1 MPYERTGYAPW
12 SLTREA
18 GVESATVDGTIQVP
32 QYVQPIL
39 STGFVDE
46 KGNWQGRKSD
56 DRSFMGMTKAEGIA
70 NGGEIL
76 APDTNNFP
84 SINMS
89 GFRSIFIAIKPSNGG
104 NFAISAVMGPDTQP
118 FANLS
123 PVNPA
128 SNLKG
133 SNPSATGNALS
144 DLFTDSAESLTA
156 DVWNIFIIGGNATTG
171 ELASQRNMQFK
182 LVNNTGGASDIEFAF
197 MRLV

>member
-32 QYVQPIL
+32 QYVYPNL
-39 STGFVDE
+39 DTGFIDE

-56 DRSFMGMTKAEGIA
+56 DRDFIGITKGLAIP
-70 NGGEIL
+70 NTGEFL

-89 GFRSIFIAIKPSNGG
+89 GFNDLFIAIKTTRAG
-104 NFAISAVMGPDTQP
+104 NYAITAIMGPDTET

-123 PVNPA
+123 PVNAA
-128 SNLKG
+128 STLIECTVSDG
-133 SNPSATGNALS
+133 S
-144 DLFTDSAESLTA
+144 DFTDAFQDTSQSLTA
-156 DVWNIFIIGGNATTG
+156 DKWNIFLIKDR
-171 ELASQRNMQFK
+171 LCCWKLLRFK
-182 LVNNTGGASDIEFAF
+182 ITNNSGGASDIETAF

>member
-32 QYVQPIL
+32 QYIYPNL
-39 STGFVDE
+39 DTGFIDE
-46 KGNWQGRKSD
+46 KGVWQGRKSN
-56 DRSFMGMTKAEGIA
+56 DRSFIGITKAEGVA

-76 APDTNNFP
+76 APDTNEFP
-84 SINMS
+84 TINMS
-89 GFRSIFIAIKPSNGG
+89 GFNSIFIAIKPTNGG
-104 NFAISAVMGPDTQP
+104 NFGIEAVMGPDTEP

-128 SNLKG
+128 AVLRGDRIPEFRTMQNLFVDT
-133 SNPSATGNALS
+133 SEA
-144 DLFTDSAESLTA
+144 LTA
-156 DVWNIFIIGGNATTG
+156 DVWNIFNITNT
-171 ELASQRNMQFK
+171 LNNQMNMQFK
-182 LVNNTGGASDIEFAF
+182 ITNNSGGASDIEFGF